1 MSEVKSLKKDKYRF
15 ASNAYIELDENG
27 NPVSER
33 FKDMTGNGKRDDVID
48 NDGNFFND
56 YDKIRQ
62 KIKMREKKEEEKEE
76 EKDDGSLISLL
87 KRLDDDFKED
97 IRLNE
102 QLKKD
107 NPNYAREIEEQ
118 IKRNEKEREE
128 MEAIHG
134 RGIRGTIMTAIED

>member
-27 NPVSER
+27 IPVSER
-33 FKDMTGNGKRDDVID
+33 FKDMTGNGRRDDVID

-62 KIKMREKKEEEKEE
+62 KIKMREKKEEEK
-76 EKDDGSLISLL
+76 DDGSLISLL
-87 KRLDDDFKED
+87 KRLDDDFKKD
-97 IRLNE
+97 IELNE

-128 MEAIHG
+128 MEAVHG